1 VKQVLYLRPRSVTYH
16 HTKYGQPDDLE
27 TQNFHTLG
35 FRCLADIYEEKFN
48 PFDLSVFP
56 MKIEFTGLR
65 SHKG

>member
-27 TQNFHTLG
+27 TQNFDTLG
-35 FRCLADIYEEKFN
+35 FRCLADICKEKFN
-48 PFDLSVFP
+48 PFDLSVFS
-56 MKIEFTGLR
+56 MKKEFTGPH